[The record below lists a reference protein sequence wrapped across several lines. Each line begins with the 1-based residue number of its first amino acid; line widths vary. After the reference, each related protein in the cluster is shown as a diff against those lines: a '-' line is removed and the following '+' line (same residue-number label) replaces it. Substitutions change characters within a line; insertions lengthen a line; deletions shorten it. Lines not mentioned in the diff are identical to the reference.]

1 MPHVIV
7 KLWPGKSERQK
18 QALSDFI
25 AQGVMDHLGYGE
37 GAISIG
43 FDEIAAEDWED
54 QVVKPDILG
63 KWPSLSKRPGYLDPP
78 A

>member
-1 MPHVIV
+1 VAGQV
-7 KLWPGKSERQK
+7 R
-18 QALSDFI
+18 ALSDFI

-43 FDEIAAEDWED
+43 FDEIVADDWED

-63 KWPSLSKRPGYLDPP
+63 KWPSLSKQPGYVDPP